1 RRHLGLKRCARPS
14 RHVTVPPLDPREQLG
29 TYAHT
34 PSAGQLALGTA
45 LLKWVG
51 TASQLKPKLGTPSSA
66 GTFEHVTTGNAS
78 RDPEIHH
85 SIARHDTASG
95 SKALRKRIF
104 DLLFGLIDEHLM
116 ALEAVIEKL
125 GDKEKRTRED
135 LRGVESFRRTVGPS
149 LQEDHLVRELS
160 EARCRRR
167 RLLRRDERL
176 RSSPAAHDDRV
187 VALRGLLTTT
197 RDALARTDEEIQRL
211 EETQRQR
218 RTRSEELTAA
228 LTRMNRT
235 RTAHALLAPIE
246 FDRCPRCLQALA
258 EHRA

>member
-1 RRHLGLKRCARPS
+1 
-14 RHVTVPPLDPREQLG
+14 
-29 TYAHT
+29 
-34 PSAGQLALGTA
+34 
-45 LLKWVG
+45 
-51 TASQLKPKLGTPSSA
+51 
-66 GTFEHVTTGNAS
+66 
-78 RDPEIHH
+78 
-85 SIARHDTASG
+85 
-95 SKALRKRIF
+95 
-104 DLLFGLIDEHLM
+104 M
-116 ALEAVIEKL
+116 
-125 GDKEKRTRED
+125 
-135 LRGVESFRRTVGPS
+135 
-149 LQEDHLVRELS
+149 RELS

-176 RSSPAAHDDRV
+176 RFSPAAHDDRV

-246 FDRCPRCLQALA
+246 FDRCPRCLQLWPN
-258 EHRA
+258 RADPGTCLLCLQDISEEDRTDPSGITVM